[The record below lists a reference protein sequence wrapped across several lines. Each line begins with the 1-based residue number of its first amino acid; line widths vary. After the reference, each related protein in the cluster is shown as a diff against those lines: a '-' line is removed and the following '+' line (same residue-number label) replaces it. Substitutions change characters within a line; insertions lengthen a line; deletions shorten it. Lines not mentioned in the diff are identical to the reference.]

1 MKVMNNEII
10 WNKVAL
16 ILVRRQRAQALAR
29 SQIKLVQD
37 NKKIRK
43 LKEKKKK
50 KISSYS
56 SVAREEWLGSNQTTA
71 IFSLMAFEKYS

>member
-1 MKVMNNEII
+1 MNNEII

-43 LKEKKKK
+43 LKEKKKENEQLF
-50 KISSYS
+50 IC
-56 SVAREEWLGSNQTTA
+56 G
-71 IFSLMAFEKYS
+71 

>member
-43 LKEKKKK
+43 LKEKKKENEQLF
-50 KISSYS
+50 IC
-56 SVAREEWLGSNQTTA
+56 G
-71 IFSLMAFEKYS
+71 